1 MFKFVDIVELQLVDN
16 KAKEYKRE
24 KEEIEEVNET
34 LKVLSYNWTGL
45 S

>member
-1 MFKFVDIVELQLVDN
+1 VDN

-34 LKVLSYNWTGL
+34 LKVLSYYWTGP

>member
-1 MFKFVDIVELQLVDN
+1 VDN

-34 LKVLSYNWTGL
+34 GGNRSIQRKPPTCHKSLTNFIT
-45 S
+45 